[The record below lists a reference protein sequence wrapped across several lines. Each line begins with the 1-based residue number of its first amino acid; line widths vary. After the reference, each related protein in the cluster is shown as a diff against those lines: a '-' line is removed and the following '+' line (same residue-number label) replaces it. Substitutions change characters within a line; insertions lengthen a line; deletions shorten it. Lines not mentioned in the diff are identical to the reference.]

1 MRDFQ
6 HDVHTCKR
14 FNLPGLTP
22 LEKRSTF
29 QRYPRKVID
38 EGLLLDSR
46 GVDFTRAYHAIFA
59 SRPLLEVIIF
69 QGPYEGFARFR
80 RTVEQKTLESH
91 KSPPCKTSS
100 QAAATTSTGSRL
112 ALIIVHGWY
121 HSAGAARAPAIS
133 PYPSNSSPGASA
145 ASRR

>member
-1 MRDFQ
+1 MYHIR
-6 HDVHTCKR
+6 
-14 FNLPGLTP
+14 
-22 LEKRSTF
+22 
-29 QRYPRKVID
+29 
-38 EGLLLDSR
+38 LLLDSR

-112 ALIIVHGWY
+112 ALSIVHGWY
-121 HSAGAARAPAIS
+121 HSAGASQATAIS
-133 PYPSNSSPGASA
+133 RYRSNSSPSASFASSRASGAPTQK
-145 ASRR
+145 